1 MYSSS
6 GATIRGDLNTFV
18 QEGLAVDNF
27 FIGPMVM
34 PPWEVDLKSGTYPV
48 LKKTNGAL
56 LKSGSTVR
64 EAKGSYGEIDRA
76 WDTDTY
82 DCIDRGLEELIDDTQ
97 QRDMIRFFNQE
108 VVTANLVR
116 RAVQL
121 DHEIRTAA
129 IIQNTT
135 TFPATAAI
143 AHTRTPTLPRLIS
156 LGHPGGH

>member
-76 WDTDTY
+76 WDSDTY

-97 QRDMIRFFNQE
+97 QRDMI
-108 VVTANLVR
+108 
-116 RAVQL
+116 
-121 DHEIRTAA
+121 
-129 IIQNTT
+129 
-135 TFPATAAI
+135 
-143 AHTRTPTLPRLIS
+143 
-156 LGHPGGH
+156 